1 MKYEKPVL
9 IELPCAV
16 DAIQS
21 GISKTS
27 MFTDNVDPNHPL
39 NATTPAYEADE

>member
-1 MKYEKPVL
+1 MRYEKPVL
-9 IELPCAV
+9 VVLPSAV

-27 MFTDNVDPNHPL
+27 MFTDNVDPRHPL